1 MNPVNR
7 WLEKNDQDEIISR
20 RPLAQRI
27 MFGLW
32 VGPLLWLTYWVVQMS
47 LPSLAKSS
55 TGPALWAAAAFMPLC
70 LILPAACFLNGTSS
84 RRFRL
89 DIQQRRYSLSNGIL
103 CWAWTKH
110 GETSGGELSV
120 SRTKSGSSVVLFK
133 AQRWKYGLPFEFCE
147 TEAEARS
154 LAWEIADKM
163 GLKVKTSVGLRATE

>member
-1 MNPVNR
+1 MNPANR
-7 WLEKNDQDEIISR
+7 WLETNNQDEIVSR

-32 VGPLLWLTYWVVQMS
+32 VGPLLWLTCWVVQMS
-47 LPSLAKSS
+47 LPSFAKSF

-70 LILPAACFLNGTSS
+70 LVLLAACFLNGTSS

-89 DIQQRRYSLSNGIL
+89 DIQHQRYSLSDGIL
-103 CWAWTKH
+103 CWTWTKR

-133 AQRWKYGLPFEFCE
+133 ARHWKYGLPFEFCK

-154 LAWEIADKM
+154 LAWEIAEK
-163 GLKVKTSVGLRATE
+163 LRLDVRTTG